1 MFELQE
7 KENLILK
14 VCRSTS
20 KEIYIYGAG
29 EMGGIV
35 ADRLGKDGIP
45 VSGFCVDRPFWK
57 KGERYKDM
65 PVFCIDAM
73 VIGDNTLIIV
83 AMKGFDTEKVEY
95 LQKRTEVL
103 TWDVMSLFNSGVQQM
118 FDYVFF
124 EEKQSTIAA
133 LYNELAD
140 DKSRIHMEAFLNQ
153 KISGD
158 FKYLEN
164 VYEDNQYYDE
174 EIINFSRV
182 ESFVDCGAYDGDSWR
197 AFLKNY
203 REHTGKEYSGTAT
216 LLEPDSY
223 DACVAGCGTDK
234 RCRILRLGAWERKDK
249 LKFSAKGTNSLIDE
263 NAGGGII
270 VEVDSIDNILNGG
283 KADFIKLD
291 IEGSEL
297 KALEGAKE
305 TIRKYR
311 PIIAVCVYH
320 KREDL
325 VTIPQYIKS
334 IYPDYSMYIRAHS
347 RYAQEL
353 VLYAVI

>member
-14 VCRSTS
+14 VCRST
-20 KEIYIYGAG
+20 KKDIYIYGAG

-35 ADRLGKDGIP
+35 ADRLEKADIP
-45 VSGFCVDRPFWK
+45 VSGFCVDRLFWK
-57 KGERYKDM
+57 KDEEYKNM
-65 PVFCIDAM
+65 PVFCIDDI

-83 AMKGFDTEKVEY
+83 AMKGFDTKKMER
-95 LQKRTEVL
+95 LQKATEVL
-103 TWDVMSLFNSGVQQM
+103 TWDAMSLFSIDLSQM
-118 FDYVFF
+118 FDYTFF
-124 EEKQSTIAA
+124 EEKQPAIAA

-140 DKSRIHMEAFLNQ
+140 DKSRIHLEAFLNQ

-174 EIINFSRV
+174 EIIDFNRI
-182 ESFVDCGAYDGDSWR
+182 ESFVDCGAYDGDSWQ

-203 REHTGKEYSGTAT
+203 REHTGKEYNGTAV

-223 DACVAGCGTDK
+223 DECVANCGTDK
-234 RCRILRLGAWERKDK
+234 RCRILQLGAWERKDK
-249 LKFSAKGTNSLIDE
+249 LKFSVKGTSSLIDE
-263 NAGGGII
+263 NVGGGII
-270 VEVDSIDNILNGG
+270 VEVDSIDNILDGG

-297 KALEGAKE
+297 KALEGARE
-305 TIRKYR
+305 TIRKYN

-334 IYPDYSMYIRAHS
+334 ICPDYRMYIRAYS